1 MTQRGRPTDGVD
13 PSVVKHQLEQWLIE
27 VLDLDA
33 EIQAL
38 SVPAWSGHGD
48 QNWFVSVRDR
58 AEVTAPVR
66 EWVLRIEN
74 PTSVDL
80 RFCVQ
85 NRIPFLW

>member
-1 MTQRGRPTDGVD
+1 MVAQVHDLALFADAAPAMTQRGRPTDGVD
-13 PSVVKHQLEQWLIE
+13 PSVVKHQLERWLIE

-58 AEVTAPVR
+58 AGVSSDCA
-66 EWVLRIEN
+66 
-74 PTSVDL
+74 SVDPSSSL
-80 RFCVQ
+80 G
-85 NRIPFLW
+85 